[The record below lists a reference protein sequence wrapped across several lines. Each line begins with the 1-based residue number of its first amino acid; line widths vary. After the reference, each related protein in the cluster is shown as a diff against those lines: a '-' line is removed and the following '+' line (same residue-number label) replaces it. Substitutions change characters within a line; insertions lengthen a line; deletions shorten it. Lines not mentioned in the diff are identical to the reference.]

1 MAQLRQ
7 DHQKFIDRQTQVI
20 AVGPEDQKSFATWWH
35 THKMPFIGIP
45 DPDHVLAKLY
55 SQKVKWIRG
64 GRLPALMVID
74 KQGDVRLEHYADAPS
89 DIPTDDEVLSLLD
102 ELNRE
107 AAA

>member
-35 THKMPFIGIP
+35 AHKMPFTGIP
-45 DPDHVLAKLY
+45 DPAHVLAKLY